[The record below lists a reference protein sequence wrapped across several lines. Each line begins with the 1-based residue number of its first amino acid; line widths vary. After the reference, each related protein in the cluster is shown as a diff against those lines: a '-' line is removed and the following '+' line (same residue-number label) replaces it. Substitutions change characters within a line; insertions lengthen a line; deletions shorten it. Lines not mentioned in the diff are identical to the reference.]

1 MDSLAVPTTDGT
13 RSSATTPMSLS
24 PMPSSTP
31 STDAT
36 SVENLQLNPTSYA
49 SPSTSPPSIPQ
60 PYNPA
65 SALGDIPAIAYALE
79 LFLSSKM
86 VESEKFLL
94 DCDPTMYVSQPVT
107 ISRTFTI
114 DRERLYFA
122 TGYGLIQCVK
132 GLMSYEDPDL
142 IAAIAHTKHGNAIAS
157 LHRKKA
163 AGVGARLAS
172 AVHKFST
179 RHLADNR

>member
-1 MDSLAVPTTDGT
+1 
-13 RSSATTPMSLS
+13 
-24 PMPSSTP
+24 MPSSTP
-31 STDAT
+31 STQAT
-36 SVENLQLNPTSYA
+36 SVVELEGVVEKLQLSPTSYA
-49 SPSTSPPSIPQ
+49 SPFSSPPAIPQ
-60 PYNPA
+60 PYNAA

-94 DCDPTMYVSQPVT
+94 DCDPTMYVSQSVGF
-107 ISRTFTI
+107 RRMFTI
-114 DRERLYFA
+114 VTLRERLYFA

-172 AVHKFST
+172 TFTIDCLFAT
-179 RHLADNR
+179 D